1 MLTHKKGACMSS
13 TIKNANI
20 AYVKIAVNKKL
31 RTIRLLATFDNT
43 KRDKDGYII
52 VNVHN
57 AVFVTGDIA
66 TLDTNSVE
74 QRSTAIEKAIALARQ
89 VLRTDNINLV

>member
-1 MLTHKKGACMSS
+1 MS

-31 RTIRLLATFDNT
+31 KTIRLLATFDNT
-43 KRDKDGYII
+43 KRDKDGFII
-52 VNVHN
+52 VNIHN
-57 AVFVTGDIA
+57 AVFATGDIA
-66 TLDTNSVE
+66 TLDTYSTE
-74 QRSTAIEKAIALARQ
+74 QRAVAVEAAITLARQ